1 MPDMVTQSQT
11 KEVFQPLGKWQP
23 DKAVPLNDG
32 MPFMLNAVPLD
43 DGFYGPEGE
52 AVVFSTQSTT
62 PFGNALKVH
71 GSLHS
76 IASTPGAQPRYY
88 VGTFATAAGD
98 SRLVS
103 RLEQG
108 AWSDLSQGGGYTVI
122 ANTPWRFANFGL
134 KVLAANLNTTTQI
147 SDGGAGVFRD
157 ISADIKATDVATVR
171 GFSVLVNI
179 NDGTYG
185 EGSQPFRV
193 WWSVAGDGE
202 TFPDPVSD
210 AAINGLSAF
219 RDLFDGGRLNRVIAG
234 IGGADAIVIAERKMW
249 RMRFVGPPEV
259 FEFDQVE
266 NDQGTAMPGSVAP
279 FNETFFFYGHDGF
292 YWFDGTN
299 SQPIGKGVVDKF
311 FLSEISGGFSAAF
324 GFQLAVEAG
333 IDSVNSCYVFSYR
346 SDAAGNDHN
355 DKILRY
361 NWVTQS
367 WSNSELAVDSTAQV
381 DSQFSSTDS
390 PRLISIDENFELV
403 TFTGT
408 PLAATFESRESVFD
422 DGSYTQI
429 NGVIPFVDAEL
440 ATAFLRVRDFLY
452 QTLRDSST
460 RTWQEDGYIRFYP
473 EVINGRF
480 YRCQVKIPAG
490 ATWTVINGMLY
501 QYVKHGYGPRR
512 TT

>member
-1 MPDMVTQSQT
+1 MPDLVTQSST
-11 KEVFQPLGKWQP
+11 TEVFQPLGQWKP
-23 DKAVPLNDG
+23 DAAVPLNDG
-32 MPFMLNAVPLD
+32 MPFMLNGVPRD
-43 DGFYGPEGE
+43 DGFYGPEGSKE
-52 AVVFSTQSTT
+52 VFSTQSTT

-76 IASTPGAQPRYY
+76 IASTPGVQPRYY

-108 AWSDLSQGGGYTVI
+108 AWSDLSKAGGYTVT
-122 ANTPWRFANFGL
+122 ADSPWRFANFGL
-134 KVLAANLNTTTQI
+134 KVLAANLKTATQI

-157 ISADIKATDVATVR
+157 ISADIRATDVATVR
-171 GFSVLVNI
+171 GFAVLANI
-179 NDGTYG
+179 IDNTYG

-219 RDLFDGGRLNRVIAG
+219 IDLFDGGRLNRVIAG

-259 FEFDQVE
+259 FEFDQIE
-266 NDQGTAMPGSVAP
+266 NDQGTSIPGSVAP
-279 FNETFFFYGHDGF
+279 FNDTFFFYGHDGF
-292 YWFDGTN
+292 YYFDGAN
-299 SQPIGKGVVDKF
+299 SNPIGKGVVDKF
-311 FLSEISGGFSAAF
+311 FLDELQPGGFSSAF

-346 SDAAGNDHN
+346 SDDAPDDHN

-361 NWVTQS
+361 NWITQS
-367 WSNSELAVDSTAQV
+367 WSNSALSVDSMAQL

-390 PRLISIDENFELV
+390 PRLVSVDENFELV

-408 PLAATFESRESVFD
+408 PLEAIFEGRESVFD
-422 DGSYTQI
+422 DASYTQI
-429 NGVIPFVDAEL
+429 NGVIPFVDASNAQ
-440 ATAFLRVRDFLY
+440 ATLRVRDFLY
-452 QTLRDSST
+452 KTLVDST
-460 RTWQEDGYIRFYP
+460 ERTWQDDGYIRFYP

-480 YRCQVKIPAG
+480 YRCSIRIPAG
-490 ATWTVINGMLY
+490 ATWDVINGMLY
-501 QYVKHGYGPRR
+501 QYVKHGYGPRVS
-512 TT
+512 